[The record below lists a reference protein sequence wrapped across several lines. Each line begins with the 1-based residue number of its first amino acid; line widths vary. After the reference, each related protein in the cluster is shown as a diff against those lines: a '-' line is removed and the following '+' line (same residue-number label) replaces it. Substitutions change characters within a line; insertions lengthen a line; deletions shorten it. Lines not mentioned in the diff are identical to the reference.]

1 MEHLTDLASLYSVPG
16 SSDSVSSSLSFD
28 FLTGV
33 VWGVV
38 AGVVLLIVL
47 LMLLLFEESFLS
59 LVVDGCTS
67 SECAV
72 CTLVW

>member
-1 MEHLTDLASLYSVPG
+1 MGHLTDLASLYGMPGLSESVL
-16 SSDSVSSSLSFD
+16 SSLSFD

-38 AGVVLLIVL
+38 AGIVLLIVL
-47 LMLLLFEESFLS
+47 LVLLLFEESFLS
-59 LVVDGCTS
+59 LVVDGCAS